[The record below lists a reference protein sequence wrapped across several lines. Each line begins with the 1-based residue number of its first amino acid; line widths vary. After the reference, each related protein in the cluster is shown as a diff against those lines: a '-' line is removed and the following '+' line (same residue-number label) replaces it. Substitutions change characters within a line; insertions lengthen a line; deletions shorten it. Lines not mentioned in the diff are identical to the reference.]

1 MQSDRA
7 FAVFTLVLVG
17 GLATVLAL
25 LFQSPNA
32 IVPTPVGFIEHIAIS
47 LSFRFAY
54 KWIGGGD
61 ASDWIPAF
69 ITDGDIGSA
78 VADGA
83 QAAA

>member
-1 MQSDRA
+1 MQSDRV
-7 FAVFTLVLVG
+7 FAVFTLALVG
-17 GLATVLAL
+17 GLAILLTL
-25 LFQSPNA
+25 LFQSENA

-54 KWIGGGD
+54 KWIGGSD
-61 ASDWIPAF
+61 ASEWIPAF
-69 ITDGDIGSA
+69 ITDGDIGGA